1 MKKVKDH
8 YYQKAKKEGFVAR
21 SVYKLEEI
29 DQKEKLLKAKMKV
42 MDLGCHPGSWTQYA
56 SKKVGAEG
64 MVIGIDIQK
73 VYQKFSKNVQ
83 IFQEDIYHLKLSN
96 LPLTEFDFI
105 ISDIA
110 PKTTGIRTLDAQRSF
125 QLGEQVLSV
134 AKETLNSEPVT
145 QGLGNGQTS
154 PNVIPIPGEPKVVYL
169 PSPQN
174 PAMMAKATKKVDLR
188 TVIDPMG
195 KGVTTS

>member
-8 YYQKAKKEGFVAR
+8 YYQKAKKDGFVAR

-29 DQKEKLLKAKMKV
+29 DRKEKLLKAKMKV

-134 AKETLNSEPVT
+134 AKETLKVRGNLLLKVFQGRDFEQLRQHFREQFQKVKIHKPNSSRSESVEIFL
-145 QGLGNGQTS
+145 LG
-154 PNVIPIPGEPKVVYL
+154 IH
-169 PSPQN
+169 
-174 PAMMAKATKKVDLR
+174 KKE
-188 TVIDPMG
+188 
-195 KGVTTS
+195 S

>member
-8 YYQKAKKEGFVAR
+8 YYQQAKKDGFLAR

-42 MDLGCHPGSWTQYA
+42 MDLGCYPGSWTQYA
-56 SKKVGAEG
+56 SKKVGAQG
-64 MVIGIDIQK
+64 MVVGIDIQK
-73 VYQKFSKNVQ
+73 MNQSFPKNVQ
-83 IFQEDIYHLKLSN
+83 IFQEDIYDLKLSN

-125 QLGEQVLSV
+125 QLCEQVLRI
-134 AKETLNSEPVT
+134 AKETLKVRGNLLLKAFQGREFEELRQHFREQFQKVKIHKPNSSRSESVEIFL
-145 QGLGNGQTS
+145 LGIHQKES
-154 PNVIPIPGEPKVVYL
+154 
-169 PSPQN
+169 
-174 PAMMAKATKKVDLR
+174 
-188 TVIDPMG
+188 
-195 KGVTTS
+195 